1 MNSRAMPRPHS
12 PISVLS
18 FQLAILIAFAAPAF
32 SQATFPTPA
41 LTSIS
46 PLGAKPGATVE
57 LTLRGT
63 DLDGPQSILLSDSAS
78 PARTI
83 AIKSTKP
90 NIFSVVLPADLKS
103 ALYDLRFVGRY
114 GVSNPRVFE
123 ISTLDAIDSPGT
135 NSKPDKALKVALN
148 SVIQGSFKA
157 TTPHWFTF
165 DAKTGQTINATFSG
179 RRFDTRTELLATLS
193 APTGRELAHMRD
205 GILSLTAKADAT
217 YRLRLNDLMFRA
229 GDDYGFRIT
238 LTDHAPAIR
247 PVTPISAITPVQI
260 GQTIKESFP
269 PNGLARSFDLAF
281 KANDKFIIEVHSHQL
296 GHATDPQLIIENV
309 KKDAAGKETLTA
321 QAEVADAPAITPAPS
336 INIANR
342 DPSYAFEAKADGIFR
357 ISISDAFNST
367 RPFELRILKEAPK
380 PAPVIAINATL
391 PKAANAKTGDL
402 GSANVPRNGIA
413 ALEVIAPNR
422 NALSEPIELKAENLP
437 AGVTCLG
444 GFIGKGQSLGYIA
457 FQAAADAPAG
467 GTILSGIPQSQF
479 VSFPVADATKDNV
492 LYRTTGAPAL
502 GVSTQASPA
511 LIQTEK
517 TDILEVAADAKLDIP
532 LKVTR
537 HADFADALKLKALGL
552 IDAAKAPEADIAAKA
567 VAGKFTLDVK
577 TLKLA
582 PGDYGFILQGPA
594 KMKIRRNVEEL
605 AAAESDAKKALG
617 NQKEAQKKLADAN
630 ADTTPQKAELV
641 KAATAAL
648 KLADT
653 AKTDNDKLVKDLTAK
668 AVAKEAT
675 FIVYSNPIRI
685 RVKEVAKK

>member
-1 MNSRAMPRPHS
+1 MNTRAMHHRHFPFSIFH
-12 PISVLS
+12 
-18 FQLAILIAFAAPAF
+18 FQFAILLAFAVSAF

-41 LTSIS
+41 LTGIA
-46 PLGAKPGATVE
+46 PLGSKPGATLE

-63 DLDGPQSILLSDSAS
+63 DLDAPIAILLNERSI
-78 PARTI
+78 PA
-83 AIKSTKP
+83 KSTKP
-90 NIFSVVLPADLKS
+90 NVLSITLPADLKP

-114 GVSNPRVFE
+114 GVSNPRAFE
-123 ISTLDAIDSPGT
+123 INTLDTVESPGANT
-135 NSKPDKALKVALN
+135 KADKAQKVALN
-148 SVIQGSFKA
+148 TAIQGTFKSA
-157 TTPHWFTF
+157 SPHWFTI
-165 DAKTGQTINATFSG
+165 DAKNGQTITATFSG

-193 APTGRELAHMRD
+193 APTGTELARMRD
-205 GILSLTAKADAT
+205 GVLTFTAKADAT

-229 GDDYGFRIT
+229 GDDYSYRVT
-238 LTDHAPAIR
+238 VTDKPAPVRPASPTPPTSLTIPATIQSSFLPHGAPAI
-247 PVTPISAITPVQI
+247 
-260 GQTIKESFP
+260 
-269 PNGLARSFDLAF
+269 FDLAF

-296 GHATDPQLIIENV
+296 GYATDPQLIIENV
-309 KKDAAGKETLTA
+309 KKDAAGKETVTA
-321 QAEVADAPAITPAPS
+321 QAEIADAPAITPAPS

-342 DPSYAFEAKADGIFR
+342 DPSYAFEAKADGNFR
-357 ISISDAFNST
+357 LSLSDAFNST
-367 RPFELRILKEAPK
+367 HPFELRIIKEAPK
-380 PAPVIAINATL
+380 PAPIIAINATL

-413 ALEVIAPNR
+413 ALEIIAPNR
-422 NALSEPIELKAENLP
+422 NALSEPIELKATNLP

-457 FQAAADAPAG
+457 FQATADAPAG
-467 GTILSGIPQSQF
+467 GTILSGIPQSRF
-479 VSFPVADATKDNV
+479 VSFPVADATKDNL

-517 TDILEVAADAKLDIP
+517 TDILEVAADAKLEIA

-537 HADFADALKLKALGL
+537 HADFADALKLKSLGL

-577 TLKLA
+577 ALKLA
-582 PGDYGFILQGPA
+582 PGDYGLILQGPA

-605 AAAESDAKKALG
+605 AAAESGAKKAI
-617 NQKEAQKKLADAN
+617 EAQATAKKQLDTAN
-630 ADTTPQKAELV
+630 ADATPKKAELV
-641 KAATAAL
+641 KAATTAL

-653 AKTDNDKLVKDLTAK
+653 AKADADKLVKDLTAK

-675 FIVYSNPIRI
+675 FIVYSNPIRF